1 MTSNLDTSACL
12 VAQPCAAGHKE
23 ALGFI
28 VALQNTNRN
37 TITEQTPDEEF
48 QMTQIGGPN
57 KHHTKE
63 G

>member
-1 MTSNLDTSACL
+1 M
-12 VAQPCAAGHKE
+12 PAGHKE
-23 ALGFI
+23 ALGFV
-28 VALQNTNRN
+28 VAPQNTNRN